1 MGYPCET
8 PAEPSAYPRVFGFVP
23 IRSLS
28 ARHKPRIIAHLLA
41 LDASDRYLRFGYSA
55 TDAQIERYVEQIDF
69 DRDEVFGVFNRRLD
83 LVALAHLAYER
94 LPNDDQPASAGGTE
108 PSAAHAAPHVGSA
121 EFGVSV
127 ALRNRGRGYG
137 ARLFDHAVLR
147 ARNRGVETIVIH
159 ALSENVAMLRIVR
172 NAGATVEHSGCDS
185 EARLTLPPEDH
196 ESIVEAM
203 VEAQVGELDYQ
214 FKQGARLAEKMMDVL
229 ARDRRDGHPPHAR

>member
-1 MGYPCET
+1 MGHPGVT
-8 PAEPSAYPRVFGFVP
+8 PAEPTAYPRAFGFVP

-41 LDASDRYLRFGYSA
+41 LDASDRYLRFGYAA
-55 TDAQIERYVEQIDF
+55 TDAQIARYVEHMDF
-69 DRDEVFGVFNRRLD
+69 ERDEVFGVFNRRLD
-83 LVALAHLAYER
+83 LVALAHLAYE
-94 LPNDDQPASAGGTE
+94 PPADGQSVRA
-108 PSAAHAAPHVGSA
+108 GSA

-127 ALRNRGRGYG
+127 AQRSRGKGYG

-172 NAGATVEHSGCDS
+172 NAGAAIENSGSDS
-185 EARLTLPPEDH
+185 EARLKLPPEDH

-203 VEAQVGELDYQ
+203 VEEQVGELDYQ
-214 FKQGARLAEKMMDVL
+214 FKQGVRLAEKMMDVL
-229 ARDRRDGHPPHAR
+229 ARAHPDDPAHPPRAD